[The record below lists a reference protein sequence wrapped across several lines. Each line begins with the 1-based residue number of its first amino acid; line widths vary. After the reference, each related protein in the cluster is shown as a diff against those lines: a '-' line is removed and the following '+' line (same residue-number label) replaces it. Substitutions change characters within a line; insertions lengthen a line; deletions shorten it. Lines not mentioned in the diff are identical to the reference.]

1 VSGLLKIKASLFSPV
16 ITLQSEILDGRGD
29 ITYQEIYNAKN
40 GGMWVIIEIIK
51 VIIKVVT
58 FTIFCLLSSYVLL
71 FGKEKTG
78 IKIDYAFTS
87 AILIGVM
94 VIL

>member
-1 VSGLLKIKASLFSPV
+1 MSGLLKIKASLFSPV

-51 VIIKVVT
+51 VIIQTPATTRINPQQRWRTMLQNVIHFPPAWAVT
-58 FTIFCLLSSYVLL
+58 YSWWRC
-71 FGKEKTG
+71 
-78 IKIDYAFTS
+78 
-87 AILIGVM
+87 
-94 VIL
+94 